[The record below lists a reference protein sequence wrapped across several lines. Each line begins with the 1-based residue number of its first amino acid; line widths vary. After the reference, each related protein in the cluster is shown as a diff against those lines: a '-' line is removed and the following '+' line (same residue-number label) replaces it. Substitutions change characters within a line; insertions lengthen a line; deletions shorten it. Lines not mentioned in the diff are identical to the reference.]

1 MRFLS
6 RNIITV
12 SLLGFLGLLGGLLN
26 GLLGAG
32 GGIVI
37 VAGLRAIYKGKLSDA
52 RSVYVSAI
60 AVMLP
65 LSLVSVWRYAHAG
78 LVPQAPFHALIL
90 PAIAGGAT
98 GALLLRHLTPHA
110 LSRLFAAVVLVSGIV
125 LVL

>member
-1 MRFLS
+1 MRFFH
-6 RNIITV
+6 RNLITV
-12 SLLGFLGLLGGLLN
+12 CLLALLGLLGGLLN

-37 VAGLRAIYKGKLSDA
+37 VAGLRAIYKKGLHDA

-65 LSLVSVWRYAHAG
+65 LSLVSVWRYATAG
-78 LVPQAPFHALIL
+78 LLPNAPFQALIL
-90 PAIAGGAT
+90 PAIAGGAS
-98 GALLLRHLTPHA
+98 GALLLRHLTPRT

-125 LVL
+125 LVS